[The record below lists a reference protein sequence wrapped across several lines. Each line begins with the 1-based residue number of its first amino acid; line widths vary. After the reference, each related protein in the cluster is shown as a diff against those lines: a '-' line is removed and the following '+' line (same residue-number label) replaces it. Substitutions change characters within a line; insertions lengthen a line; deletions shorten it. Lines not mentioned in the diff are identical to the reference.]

1 MTRAIGVV
9 NIEEDRRR
17 LRVDGAADCRFR
29 LTADGRR
36 IDIEGREQCRY
47 RNRDLECL

>member
-9 NIEEDRRR
+9 NIEEDRR
-17 LRVDGAADCRFR
+17 LRVDGAADCRRR
-29 LTADGRR
+29 LTVDGRR